1 MQRINRDDV
10 SYKIMPELPDSKIA
24 ATLAAFG
31 VAASGELCRAIRE
44 YTSLLLLWNQKI
56 SLTGIT
62 SPAEILERHFAESLF
77 AVSAAPI
84 RARRL
89 ADVGSGAGFP
99 GLALGLLLP
108 NCEVTLIEAN
118 AKKAAFL
125 AEVARKLKLGRVRVL
140 RERSE
145 EIQLKGPIADCVTAR
160 AAGHFASLLKWSKA
174 ALEPGGQLVL
184 WIGATDAKSVA
195 HDPSYVWREPI
206 PIPRS
211 RNRVLLVGVPS

>member
-1 MQRINRDDV
+1 MTALADSTIRD
-10 SYKIMPELPDSKIA
+10 
-24 ATLAAFG
+24 TLAAFG
-31 VAASGELCRAIRE
+31 VVASGDLCQAIRE
-44 YTSLLLLWNQKI
+44 YISILLLWNQKI
-56 SLTGIT
+56 SLTSIT
-62 SPAEILERHFAESLF
+62 SPSEILERHFAESLF

-89 ADVGSGAGFP
+89 ADVGSGSGFP

-108 NCEVTLIEAN
+108 NTEIMLIEAN

-125 AEVARKLKLGRVRVL
+125 AETARKLKLGRVRVL

-145 EIQLKGPIADCVTAR
+145 EIQLIEPIADCVTAR
-160 AAGHFASLLKWSKA
+160 ATGHFASLLKWSKA

-184 WIGATDAKSVA
+184 WIGATDARNVTQE
-195 HDPSYVWREPI
+195 PSYVWREPI